1 MQLLAI
7 DLAKQV
13 FHVHGVGPS
22 GIVVSKRVRRRGS
35 TAVPRLCLSPTARCP
50 AGITVAAAQP
60 LDLIDADPEVGVVR
74 PADWSNCGDE
84 GFTIQLRS

>member
-22 GIVVSKRVRRRGS
+22 GIVVSKRVRR
-35 TAVPRLCLSPTARCP
+35 AKLVL
-50 AGITVAAAQP
+50 ITHHSQP
-60 LDLIDADPEVGVVR
+60 
-74 PADWSNCGDE
+74 
-84 GFTIQLRS
+84 F